1 MQEAGAALDSIRGS
15 DTAGRVQ
22 HAQAYL
28 DLAQAHFESV
38 SYSGYVIATQAAV
51 LAQQTAAGTKVTP
64 PAAMAA
70 IGSKTLLRPITR
82 AARHTARRLWQT
94 LPLLAILLGWL
105 VAGILAGIASLPFQQ
120 GAIAGLRQ
128 TLFPIWALGLLGM
141 VLLGVV
147 RSIWRI
153 GRRRN

>member
-1 MQEAGAALDSIRGS
+1 
-15 DTAGRVQ
+15 
-22 HAQAYL
+22 
-28 DLAQAHFESV
+28 
-38 SYSGYVIATQAAV
+38 
-51 LAQQTAAGTKVTP
+51 
-64 PAAMAA
+64 
-70 IGSKTLLRPITR
+70 
-82 AARHTARRLWQT
+82 

-120 GAIAGLRQ
+120 GAIAELRQ

-141 VLLGVV
+141 VLLGFV